1 MGHATLLRRLL
12 PPASYDPNGT
22 RIAVPLGMEGAEL
35 DRVLADAPHAVG
47 ALRPFTYQE
56 WLEDYERVYGLPD
69 ACLQDGSFYQ
79 DRLGFI
85 ALALRERAGISIGW
99 LVQYATL
106 AGYDVTISEFSPFVA
121 GSRAGDALTN
131 GAWLY
136 AFTVHAAGE
145 IARRFCAG
153 RSVAGEPLA
162 HWGEGPLE
170 CIINKYKPAHA
181 VALFAYGARGGF
193 NASHRHFNGNF

>member
-12 PPASYDPNGT
+12 PPTSYDPNGA
-22 RIAVPLGMEGAEL
+22 RLGVSVDMEGKEL

-69 ACLQDGSFYQ
+69 ACLQDGSLYQ

-85 ALALRERAGISIGW
+85 ALALCERAGISIGW
-99 LVQYATL
+99 LVQYAAL

-153 RSVAGEPLA
+153 RSVAGESLA
-162 HWGEGPLE
+162 DWGEGPLE

-181 VALFAYGARGGF
+181 VALFAYGA
-193 NASHRHFNGNF
+193 

>member
-1 MGHATLLRRLL
+1 M
-12 PPASYDPNGT
+12 
-22 RIAVPLGMEGAEL
+22 
-35 DRVLADAPHAVG
+35 
-47 ALRPFTYQE
+47 
-56 WLEDYERVYGLPD
+56 
-69 ACLQDGSFYQ
+69 
-79 DRLGFI
+79 
-85 ALALRERAGISIGW
+85 LALRERAGISIGW
-99 LVQYATL
+99 LVRYAAL
-106 AGYDVTISEFSPFVA
+106 AGYDVTLTEFSPFVA

-162 HWGEGPLE
+162 DWGEGPLE

-181 VALFAYGARGGF
+181 VALFAYGA
-193 NASHRHFNGNF
+193 

>member
-69 ACLQDGSFYQ
+69 VCLKDGALYQ

-85 ALALRERAGISIGW
+85 ALALRERGHFDR
-99 LVQYATL
+99 L
-106 AGYDVTISEFSPFVA
+106 ARPVRGPCRVRRHDHRVFPV
-121 GSRAGDALTN
+121 R
-131 GAWLY
+131 
-136 AFTVHAAGE
+136 
-145 IARRFCAG
+145 RRFP
-153 RSVAGEPLA
+153 R
-162 HWGEGPLE
+162 
-170 CIINKYKPAHA
+170 
-181 VALFAYGARGGF
+181 R
-193 NASHRHFNGNF
+193 